1 MTKQKSNEKL
11 TYEQA
16 FVELEQILGRLEGE
30 TMSLEDSLLLFERG
44 QFLTRYCADL
54 LEKAQLRMQQLQVNL
69 SSEETEEEE
78 A

>member
-1 MTKQKSNEKL
+1 MAKQESNEKL

-69 SSEETEEEE
+69 SSENTEDED

>member
-1 MTKQKSNEKL
+1 MTKQESIEKL

-30 TMSLEDSLLLFERG
+30 TISLEDSLLLFERG

-69 SSEETEEEE
+69 SSENTEDEG

>member
-1 MTKQKSNEKL
+1 MTQLESKENLS
-11 TYEQA
+11 YEQA
-16 FVELEQILGRLEGE
+16 FTELEQILNRLEGE
-30 TMSLEDSLLLFERG
+30 SMNLEDSLLLFERG

-69 SSEETEEEE
+69 SSDETEEEE

>member
-1 MTKQKSNEKL
+1 MTEQESNEKL

-16 FVELEQILGRLEGE
+16 FIELEQILSRLEGE

-54 LEKAQLRMQQLQVNL
+54 LEKAQLRMQQLQINL

>member
-1 MTKQKSNEKL
+1 MTKQESIEKL

-30 TMSLEDSLLLFERG
+30 TISLEDSLLLFERG

-54 LEKAQLRMQQLQVNL
+54 LEKAQLRMQQLQINL

>member
-1 MTKQKSNEKL
+1 MTQLESKENLS
-11 TYEQA
+11 YEQA
-16 FVELEQILGRLEGE
+16 FTELEQVLNRLEGE
-30 TMSLEDSLLLFERG
+30 SMNLEDSLLLFERG

-69 SSEETEEEE
+69 SSDETEEEE

>member
-69 SSEETEEEE
+69 SSENTEDED

>member
-1 MTKQKSNEKL
+1 MN
-11 TYEQA
+11 
-16 FVELEQILGRLEGE
+16 
-30 TMSLEDSLLLFERG
+30 LEDSLLLFERG

-54 LEKAQLRMQQLQVNL
+54 LEKAQLRMQQLQINL